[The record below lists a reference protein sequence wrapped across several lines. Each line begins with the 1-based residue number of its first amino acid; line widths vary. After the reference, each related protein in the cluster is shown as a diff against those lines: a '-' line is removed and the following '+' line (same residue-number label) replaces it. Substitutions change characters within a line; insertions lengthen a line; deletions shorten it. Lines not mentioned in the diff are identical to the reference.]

1 MSKDKDL
8 EKIKNGQGLK
18 NSNTNGSPSAG
29 TTSEQRGQNTGIR
42 YDTFTLNK
50 ENKK

>member
-18 NSNTNGSPSAG
+18 NSNTTGSSSTG

-42 YDTFTLNK
+42 YDTFTLNQ

>member
-18 NSNTNGSPSAG
+18 NSSTTTSSSG
-29 TTSEQRGQNTGIR
+29 TTTEQRDSGVRRDQ
-42 YDTFTLNK
+42 FTLND
-50 ENKK
+50 NKKKN

>member
-18 NSNTNGSPSAG
+18 SSNTTGSSSAG
-29 TTSEQRGQNTGIR
+29 TTSEQRGQNIGIR
-42 YDTFTLNK
+42 HDTFTLNK
-50 ENKK
+50 EVKK

>member
-1 MSKDKDL
+1 MSKDKDI

-18 NSNTNGSPSAG
+18 SSNTTVSSSTG

-50 ENKK
+50 ENEK

>member
-18 NSNTNGSPSAG
+18 NSSTTGSSSSG
-29 TTSEQRGQNTGIR
+29 TTSEQRGKNTGIR

-50 ENKK
+50 EDKK

>member
-18 NSNTNGSPSAG
+18 SSNTTVSS
-29 TTSEQRGQNTGIR
+29 SNTKVYLLYR
-42 YDTFTLNK
+42 
-50 ENKK
+50 